1 MYAVIKTGG
10 KQYKVS
16 KDDIISVEKLSEEA
30 GKKIKLNEVLIISDK
45 GKPVVGDPLI
55 KGASV
60 EAEIVDH
67 TRSAKIT
74 VFKKKRRHNYRRKQ
88 GHKQNITNLKILS
101 INSSKGKAKSS
112 DEEKKETA
120 PKKAAPKK
128 AAPKKAAPKKA
139 KKTATKSKKVKTNQ
153 KKLIKRLNRN
163 QKKLIK
169 VRRSKIWLTRK
180 QADHQE
186 TEEIQLEEGLV
197 LKNMVGRMLS
207 LGILSYAKGA
217 QSGSQVKML
226 ALEKITQSFL

>member
-16 KDDIISVEKLSEEA
+16 KDDVISVEKLSDDA

-45 GKPVVGDPLI
+45 GKPIVGDPLI

-60 EAEIVDH
+60 EAEIMDH
-67 TRSAKIT
+67 SRAAKIT

-101 INSSKGKAKSS
+101 INSSQGKTKAA
-112 DEEKKETA
+112 DTEEKKTTA
-120 PKKAAPKK
+120 KKAAPKK
-128 AAPKKAAPKKA
+128 AAPKKAAPKKV
-139 KKTATKSKKVKTNQ
+139 ATKSKKTEDKPKKSDKKAKSEPKTLVKVQ
-153 KKLIKRLNRN
+153 
-163 QKKLIK
+163 
-169 VRRSKIWLTRK
+169 RSKTWLTRK
-180 QADHQE
+180 QAVHQG

-197 LKNMVGRMLS
+197 LKNMEGKMLF
-207 LGILSYAKGA
+207 LEILLFVKEE

-226 ALEKITQSFL
+226 A

>member
-128 AAPKKAAPKKA
+128 ATP
-139 KKTATKSKKVKTNQ
+139 KKTATKSKKSEDKPKKTD
-153 KKLIKRLNRN
+153 KKAKSEP
-163 QKKLIK
+163 KKTDK
-169 VRRSKIWLTRK
+169 GSK
-180 QADHQE
+180 E
-186 TEEIQLEEGLV
+186 
-197 LKNMVGRMLS
+197 
-207 LGILSYAKGA
+207 
-217 QSGSQVKML
+217 
-226 ALEKITQSFL
+226 

>member
-112 DEEKKETA
+112 DKKRRRQL
-120 PKKAAPKK
+120 KKQLRKRQLRKK
-128 AAPKKAAPKKA
+128 
-139 KKTATKSKKVKTNQ
+139 ATKSKKTEDKP
-153 KKLIKRLNRN
+153 KKSDKKNRN
-163 QKKLIK
+163 QKTNKG
-169 VRRSKIWLTRK
+169 SKGKKWLTRK
-180 QADHQE
+180 QAVHQG
-186 TEEIQLEEGLV
+186 TEEIQLEEDLV

-207 LGILSYAKGA
+207 LGILSCAKGA